1 MTATSPF
8 YVSVFLFF
16 LLLLLHFISFG
27 KTTTTM
33 VNFATAFRQKD
44 YNGGNY
50 AKGSVSDALTK
61 SKKKISALIS
71 THDEF
76 WIGITSGGVAG
87 CRARW
92 NDKYKDDGMDCMAII
107 YVTNRV
113 GQVAKME
120 KQLIKNYRDHCRAS
134 DLQNIT
140 SGGEGACKTASKPYV
155 VYLVWKK
162 TNSFC
167 TLL

>member
-1 MTATSPF
+1 
-8 YVSVFLFF
+8 
-16 LLLLLHFISFG
+16 
-27 KTTTTM
+27 M

-44 YNGGNY
+44 VDGGNY

-71 THDEF
+71 AHDEF
-76 WIGITSGGVAG
+76 RIGITSGGVAG

-92 NDKYKDDGMDCMAII
+92 NDKYKGDGMDCMAII

-140 SGGEGACKTASKPYV
+140 SGGEGACKTAPKPYV

-167 TLL
+167 TIL